1 MRFCPECGAQLIA
14 GAKFCVECGQRLE
27 AATQQPQRPV
37 RKRIPLGGVA
47 VFCGMVVIGLA
58 IALVVGSRT
67 RPPENAASSG
77 SAPSTVAD
85 DRDLPP
91 GHPKIQLPAEAIKLI
106 AEVESNANAKPND
119 LSAWNQLGDVGLRAA
134 MFDPSYYAKAM
145 EAYGHALKI
154 DPDNLDALRGVGNVN
169 FDRHNYD
176 QAIAAYEH
184 YLTRKPDD
192 PEVRTDLGTMYLYT
206 GNADQAEVQYRR
218 AIATKPNFF
227 EGYFNLGI
235 AYGQQNNDPEA
246 KAAFEK
252 ALQFAPDKEARA
264 RVKQMI
270 AKLEGAAAGGALGQ
284 TASTSEAGAGA
295 ATAKGDTFRDS
306 MEQLI
311 RSVPFAGP
319 KVKSIQWPSSYK
331 AIVLMDNFPMA
342 QMPPFAKQKF
352 IGDLTSGIDSAKAA
366 HEVTAPVELDIA
378 DAVTGQVMETVKR

>member
-37 RKRIPLGGVA
+37 RNRIPPAAVA
-47 VFCGMVVIGLA
+47 VFGGIVVIGLA
-58 IALVVGSRT
+58 LALVVGSPT
-67 RPPENAASSG
+67 RPPENAATNG
-77 SAPSTVAD
+77 SAPSAVAD
-85 DRDLPP
+85 GRDLPP
-91 GHPKIQLPAEAIKLI
+91 GHPKMQLPAEAIKLI

-119 LSAWNQLGDVGLRAA
+119 LSAWNELGDVGLRAA

-145 EAYGHALKI
+145 AAYGHVLKI
-154 DPDNLDALRGVGNVN
+154 DPDNLDALRGVGNVD

-184 YLTRKPDD
+184 YLTQKPDD

-252 ALQFAPDKEARA
+252 ALQLAPDDKARE

-270 AKLEGAAAGGALGQ
+270 VKVEGAAGGSAGGQ
-284 TASTSEAGAGA
+284 TARTSGAGAGA
-295 ATAKGDTFRDS
+295 ATVKEDTFRDS
-306 MEQLI
+306 VEQLI
-311 RSVPFAGP
+311 RGVPFAGP
-319 KVKSIQWPSSYK
+319 KVKSIQWPSSSK
-331 AIVLMDNFPMA
+331 AIVLMDNFPME

-352 IGDLTSGIDSAKAA
+352 IRDLTSGIDSAKAA
-366 HEVTAPVELDIA
+366 HEVTGPVELDIA
-378 DAVTGQVMETVKR
+378 DAATGQVMETVRR